1 MKIIGLTGGIGSG
14 KTTIASLFKK
24 KGIPIYIAD
33 ERAKNITNTSKLIRK
48 HIIELLGE
56 NAYQGHKMDRNYV
69 SNKIFNDETL
79 LKKINAII
87 HPKVTEDFVE
97 WLKKQ
102 KGPYCIKESAIL
114 FENGNYKYCDY
125 TILITAPEEIKIK
138 RVMKRDQLTILEIK
152 SRIKNQWSDDKKS
165 FLADT
170 IIENIKLENTKEYIS
185 KIHLYLLENINNGK
199 I

>member
-69 SNKIFNDETL
+69 SNKIFNNETL

-170 IIENIKLENTKEYIS
+170 IIENIKLENTKDYIS

>member
-170 IIENIKLENTKEYIS
+170 IIENIKLENTKDYIS

>member
-1 MKIIGLTGGIGSG
+1 MKIVGLTGGIGSG

-33 ERAKNITNTSKLIRK
+33 ERAKNITNTSKLVRK
-48 HIIELLGE
+48 NIIELLGE

-69 SNKIFNDETL
+69 SKKIFNDETL

-87 HPKVTEDFVE
+87 HPKVTEDFVK

-114 FENGNYKYCDY
+114 FENGNYKFCDH
-125 TILITAPEEIKIK
+125 TILITAPEEIKIN
-138 RVMKRDQLTILEIK
+138 RVMKRDQLTIPEIK

-170 IIENIKLENTKEYIS
+170 IIENIKFENTKEYIS

>member
-138 RVMKRDQLTILEIK
+138 RVMKRDLLTILEIK

>member
-1 MKIIGLTGGIGSG
+1 MKIVGLTGGIGSG

-33 ERAKNITNTSKLIRK
+33 ERAKNITNTSKLVRK
-48 HIIELLGE
+48 NIIGLLGE
-56 NAYQGHKMDRNYV
+56 NSYQGHKMDRNYV
-69 SNKIFNDETL
+69 AKKIFNDENL
-79 LKKINAII
+79 LQKINAII
-87 HPKVTEDFVE
+87 HPKVGEDFVK

-114 FENGNYKYCDY
+114 FENGNYKFCDHI
-125 TILITAPEEIKIK
+125 ILITAPEEIKMH
-138 RVMKRDQLTILEIK
+138 RVMNRDQLTIPEIK

-170 IIENIKLENTKEYIS
+170 IIENIKLEKTKESVS

>member
-1 MKIIGLTGGIGSG
+1 MKIVGITGGIGSG

-33 ERAKNITNTSKLIRK
+33 ERAKNISNTSKLVRK
-48 HIIELLGE
+48 NIIELLGE
-56 NAYQGHKMDRNYV
+56 NSYQGHKMDRNYV
-69 SNKIFNDETL
+69 AKKIFNDETL
-79 LKKINAII
+79 LQKINAII
-87 HPKVTEDFVE
+87 HPKVAEDFVK

-114 FENGNYKYCDY
+114 FENENYKFCDY
-125 TILITAPEEIKIK
+125 IILITAPEEIKIK

-152 SRIKNQWSDDKKS
+152 SRMKNQWSDDKMR

-170 IIENIKLENTKEYIS
+170 IIENIKLERTKESVS
-185 KIHLYLLENINNGK
+185 KIHLYLLENINNGE